1 MLYMGNMWGAF
12 DIKTL
17 EMIEGDL
24 PAKGQ
29 ALVREWAEKYK
40 DDLLKI
46 WSTQEFRKLPP
57 LK

>member
-1 MLYMGNMWGAF
+1 MGNMWGAF

-29 ALVREWAEKYK
+29 AMVREWAAKHT
-40 DDLLKI
+40 DDLLAI
-46 WSTQEFRKLPP
+46 WNTQEFKKLPP
-57 LK
+57 LE